1 MLCDRSKFHQGVAD
15 KHVFLVMTR
24 CQPASGLGAQTSAV
38 FCPRTTVKT
47 VMTGAALVV
56 KTFCYKQVVAGL
68 PKVLAEREHRGEDE
82 ERDVP
87 SASCEFSAKLT
98 PAPSSACSSCRFFEA
113 EPLQERVC
121 LPSQIHKGGIW
132 GWSCRSDLKSN
143 F

>member
-1 MLCDRSKFHQGVAD
+1 MLCDRSKFHRGVAD

-47 VMTGAALVV
+47 VMTGAALAV
-56 KTFCYKQVVAGL
+56 KAFCYKQVVAGL

-87 SASCEFSAKLT
+87 SASCEFGAKPS
-98 PAPSSACSSCRFFEA
+98 PAPFSVCSSCRF
-113 EPLQERVC
+113 LG
-121 LPSQIHKGGIW
+121 L
-132 GWSCRSDLKSN
+132 SCYRNACVYLAKYIKEGFRADHVIVT
-143 F
+143 